1 MTGVEADAR
10 RTDPARRHDRARGGH
25 GHAGAG
31 CLRDRPMLPR
41 CVHRRR
47 APTAR
52 VHRAERQVAAAS
64 EGPRAAALPVDRRP
78 AARAGGR
85 LILALL
91 AVLVTWVQGWTA
103 DAPPPKTIVLTGDKL
118 TVKVNAVPLD
128 DVLKDVVAPSNGEV
142 RGSVKQP
149 HDVTIDFED
158 VPLRDGLA
166 RLLGDE
172 NFVLTYREDGTLRAV
187 TLLGGA
193 QDESSGA
200 RIVSKQA
207 QPGQPSVPLGELL
220 QRAVPVPPGRRLAL
234 FLGQPNATL
243 QQLLDISLRQDDAA
257 LRVEAMRA
265 GLGAIDTQADL
276 KAMVVKS
283 LSDVDDHTLEN
294 VLRSL
299 AQDRTRE
306 LVSQMAT
313 ISRTPEI
320 RTRTTQLLQ
329 HMPADGSPSQ

>member
-1 MTGVEADAR
+1 
-10 RTDPARRHDRARGGH
+10 
-25 GHAGAG
+25 
-31 CLRDRPMLPR
+31 MLPR

-91 AVLVTWVQGWTA
+91 AVLVTWVQGGAA

-118 TVKVNAVPLD
+118 TVKVDAVPLD
-128 DVLKDVVAPSNGEV
+128 DVLKAVVAPSNGEI
-142 RGSVKQP
+142 RGSVKEP

-166 RLLGDE
+166 RLLGDQ

-200 RIVSKQA
+200 RIVKQA
-207 QPGQPSVPLGELL
+207 SPGELM
-220 QRAVPVPPGRRLAL
+220 QRTVPVPPGGRLAL
-234 FLGQPNATL
+234 FLGQPNASL
-243 QQLLDISLRQDDAA
+243 QQLLDISLRHDDAA
-257 LRVEAMRA
+257 MRVEALRA

-283 LSDVDDHTLEN
+283 LSDVDDPTLEN
-294 VLRSL
+294 VVRTV
-299 AQDRTRE
+299 AQDRARE
-306 LVSQMAT
+306 FVSQTAA

-320 RTRTTQLLQ
+320 RARTIQLLQ
-329 HMPADGSPSQ
+329 HMPAVGSPQ

>member
-78 AARAGGR
+78 AGRAGGR

-91 AVLVTWVQGWTA
+91 AVLVTWVQGGAA
-103 DAPPPKTIVLTGDKL
+103 DAPTPKTIVLTGDKL
-118 TVKVNAVPLD
+118 TVKVDAVPLG
-128 DVLKDVVAPSNGEV
+128 DVLQAVVAPSNGEIH
-142 RGSVKQP
+142 GSVKQP
-149 HDVTIDFED
+149 HDVTTDFED
-158 VPLRDGLA
+158 VPLQDGLA
-166 RLLGDE
+166 RLLGDQ
-172 NFVLTYREDGTLRAV
+172 NFVLTFREDGTLRAV
-187 TLLGGA
+187 PLLGGA

-200 RIVSKQA
+200 RIVKQ
-207 QPGQPSVPLGELL
+207 GQPPQPSASPGELM
-220 QRAVPVPPGRRLAL
+220 RRTVPVPPGGRLAL
-234 FLGQPNATL
+234 FLGQPTATL

>member
-1 MTGVEADAR
+1 
-10 RTDPARRHDRARGGH
+10 
-25 GHAGAG
+25 
-31 CLRDRPMLPR
+31 MLPR
-41 CVHRRR
+41 CVHRQR

-91 AVLVTWVQGWTA
+91 AVLVTWVQGGAA

-118 TVKVNAVPLD
+118 TVTVDAVPLD
-128 DVLKDVVAPSNGEV
+128 DVLKAVVAPSNGEI
-142 RGSVKQP
+142 RGSVKEP

-166 RLLGDE
+166 RLLGDQ

-200 RIVSKQA
+200 RIVKQ
-207 QPGQPSVPLGELL
+207 PLVSLVELM
-220 QRAVPVPPGRRLAL
+220 QRTVPVPPGGRLAL
-234 FLGQPNATL
+234 FLGHPNATL

-257 LRVEAMRA
+257 LRVEALRA

-283 LSDVDDHTLEN
+283 LSDVDDPTLEN
-294 VLRSL
+294 MVRTV
-299 AQDRTRE
+299 AQDRARE
-306 LVSQMAT
+306 FVSQTAA

-320 RTRTTQLLQ
+320 RARTTQLLQ
-329 HMPADGSPSQ
+329 HMPAVGSPQ

>member
-1 MTGVEADAR
+1 
-10 RTDPARRHDRARGGH
+10 
-25 GHAGAG
+25 
-31 CLRDRPMLPR
+31 MLPR
-41 CVHRRR
+41 CVHRQR

-64 EGPRAAALPVDRRP
+64 EGPRTAALPVDRRA

-91 AVLVTWVQGWTA
+91 AVLVTWVQGEA
-103 DAPPPKTIVLTGDKL
+103 EDAPPPKTIVLTGDKL

-128 DVLKDVVAPSNGEV
+128 DVLKAVVAPSNGEI
-142 RGSVKQP
+142 RGSVKEP

-166 RLLGDE
+166 RLLGDQ

-200 RIVSKQA
+200 RIVKQA
-207 QPGQPSVPLGELL
+207 QPAQPSVSPGELM
-220 QRAVPVPPGRRLAL
+220 QRSVPVPPGGRLAL

-243 QQLLDISLRQDDAA
+243 QQLLDISLRQDDPA

-294 VLRSL
+294 VVRTV
-299 AQDRTRE
+299 AQDRARE
-306 LVSQMAT
+306 FVSQTAA

-320 RTRTTQLLQ
+320 RARTIQLLQ
-329 HMPADGSPSQ
+329 HMPAVGSPQ

>member
-1 MTGVEADAR
+1 V
-10 RTDPARRHDRARGGH
+10 
-25 GHAGAG
+25 
-31 CLRDRPMLPR
+31 
-41 CVHRRR
+41 
-47 APTAR
+47 
-52 VHRAERQVAAAS
+52 
-64 EGPRAAALPVDRRP
+64 
-78 AARAGGR
+78 
-85 LILALL
+85 ILALL
-91 AVLVTWVQGWTA
+91 AVLVTWVQGWAA

-149 HDVTIDFED
+149 HDVTIEFED

-166 RLLGDE
+166 RLLGDQ

-207 QPGQPSVPLGELL
+207 QQGQPSLGELL
-220 QRAVPVPPGRRLAL
+220 QRTVPVRPGGRLAL

-294 VLRSL
+294 AIRTL
-299 AQDRTRE
+299 AQDRARE

-329 HMPADGSPSQ
+329 HMPADGSPQ